1 MRTRWFSNVLDH
13 ACSTDKNSRDRGV
26 ARNGQRN
33 EAALSCSQNMNSS
46 GNLLVFTVH
55 VFTREGGEWDDY
67 EQLL

>member
-1 MRTRWFSNVLDH
+1 M
-13 ACSTDKNSRDRGV
+13 

-55 VFTREGGEWDDY
+55 VFTREGGNGMTMNNCYRLENSLIFY
-67 EQLL
+67 